1 MESNNPALRNAPQ
14 FKRGGYAGFDAAS
27 RGGAPTAP
35 HDARSLEDMYSAP
48 SATTADT
55 GRMTYDDVV
64 LRSGMTLGTVIVFG
78 AASYFL
84 GSPLLMIVGMLG
96 GLVLGLVNSFKR
108 EPSPALIL
116 AYAALQ
122 GLFIGGLSFV
132 IDANLQTRGFSG
144 GSVALQAVIATV
156 AVFAVM
162 LVLYRSGTIRA
173 TPKFRRILIG
183 AVLGY
188 AVFCLINFVFSLFGA
203 GLGLWSGGLGLAVGA
218 IGAVLASL
226 SLVLDFDF
234 IETGV
239 KNGIPQ
245 RYAWTAAFGLTV
257 TLVWLYIEMLRI
269 LSIIRS
275 MAGGD

>member
-14 FKRGGYAGFDAAS
+14 FKRDGYAGFDAAP

-35 HDARSLEDMYSAP
+35 HDPRSLEDMYSAP
-48 SATTADT
+48 SATTSHT

-64 LRSGMTLGTVIVFG
+64 LRSALTLGTVVVLG
-78 AASYFL
+78 AFNYFFF
-84 GSPLLMIVGMLG
+84 SPLLMIVGVLG

-122 GLFIGGLSFV
+122 GLFIGGLSFI
-132 IDANLQTRGFSG
+132 IDANLQARDL
-144 GSVALQAVIATV
+144 GSVSIQAVIATV
-156 AVFAVM
+156 ATFAVM
-162 LVLYRSGTIRA
+162 LVLYRSGAVRA

-234 IETGV
+234 IENGV
-239 KNGIPQ
+239 KSGIPQ

-257 TLVWLYIEMLRI
+257 TLVWLYVEMLRI
-269 LSIIRS
+269 LSILRS

>member
-14 FKRGGYAGFDAAS
+14 FKRGGYAGFDATP
-27 RGGAPTAP
+27 RGGASTASYGQPT
-35 HDARSLEDMYSAP
+35 LEEMYSAP
-48 SATTADT
+48 SAGPAET

-64 LRSGMTLGTVIVFG
+64 MRAGMTLGTVVLLG
-78 AASYFL
+78 AFNYFL
-84 GSPLLMIVGMLG
+84 FSPLLMIVGVLG

-108 EPSPALIL
+108 EPSPVLIL
-116 AYAALQ
+116 LYAALQ
-122 GLFIGGLSFV
+122 GLFIGGLSRV
-132 IDANLQTRGFSG
+132 IDMQLEARNLGAVSI
-144 GSVALQAVIATV
+144 QAVIATV

-162 LVLYRSGTIRA
+162 LVLYRSGAVRA

-188 AVFCLINFVFSLFGA
+188 AVFCLVNFVFAMFGNGLNLWA
-203 GLGLWSGGLGLAVGA
+203 GALGLAVGA

-257 TLVWLYIEMLRI
+257 TLVWLYIELLRI

-275 MAGGD
+275 MAGD

>member
-14 FKRGGYAGFDAAS
+14 FKRGGYAGFDAAP
-27 RGGAPTAP
+27 RGGVPTAP
-35 HDARSLEDMYSAP
+35 HDARSLEDMYSGP
-48 SATTADT
+48 TATAAHT

-64 LRSGMTLGTVIVFG
+64 LRSGLTLGTVIVFG
-78 AASYFL
+78 GVSYFL
-84 GSPLLMIVGMLG
+84 GNPLLMIVGMLG

-108 EPSPALIL
+108 EPSPALII

-122 GLFIGGLSFV
+122 GLFIGGLSYV
-132 IDANLQTRGFSG
+132 IDANLDARGYG
-144 GSVALQAVIATV
+144 AVSVQAVIATV

-162 LVLYRSGTIRA
+162 LVLYRSGAVRA

-234 IETGV
+234 IDTGV
-239 KNGIPQ
+239 KNGIPA

-275 MAGGD
+275 MAD

>member
-14 FKRGGYAGFDAAS
+14 FKRGGYAGFDATP
-27 RGGAPTAP
+27 RGGASTASYGQPT
-35 HDARSLEDMYSAP
+35 LEEMYKAP
-48 SATTADT
+48 SAGPAET

-64 LRSGMTLGTVIVFG
+64 MRAGMTLGTVVLLG
-78 AASYFL
+78 AFNYFFF
-84 GSPLLMIVGMLG
+84 SPLLMIVGVLG

-108 EPSPALIL
+108 EPSPVLIL
-116 AYAALQ
+116 LYAALQ
-122 GLFIGGLSFV
+122 GLFIGGISYV
-132 IDANLQTRGFSG
+132 IDAQLASRGLTSG

-162 LVLYRSGTIRA
+162 LVLYRSGAVRA

-188 AVFCLINFVFSLFGA
+188 AVFCLVNFVFSMFGA

-234 IETGV
+234 IEQGV
-239 KNGIPQ
+239 RNGIPQ

-275 MAGGD
+275 MAGD

>member
-14 FKRGGYAGFDAAS
+14 FKRGGYAGFDAAP

-35 HDARSLEDMYSAP
+35 HDARSLEDMYNGP
-48 SATTADT
+48 TATASHT

-64 LRSGMTLGTVIVFG
+64 LRSAITLGTVVVLG
-78 AASYFL
+78 AFNYFFF
-84 GSPLLMIVGMLG
+84 SPLLMIVGVLG

-122 GLFIGGLSFV
+122 GLFIGGLSFI
-132 IDANLQTRGFSG
+132 IDANLQARDL
-144 GSVALQAVIATV
+144 GSVSIQAVIATV
-156 AVFAVM
+156 ATFAVM
-162 LVLYRSGTIRA
+162 LVLYRSGAVRA

-257 TLVWLYIEMLRI
+257 TLVWLYVEMLRI
-269 LSIIRS
+269 LSILRS

>member
-14 FKRGGYAGFDAAS
+14 FKRGGYAGFDATP
-27 RGGAPTAP
+27 RGGASTASYGQPT
-35 HDARSLEDMYSAP
+35 LEEMYSAP
-48 SATTADT
+48 SAGPAET

-64 LRSGMTLGTVIVFG
+64 VRAGMTLGTVVVLAG
-78 AASYFL
+78 VSYLL
-84 GSPLLMIVGMLG
+84 GNPLLMIVGALG

-108 EPSPALIL
+108 EPSPVLIL

-122 GLFIGGLSFV
+122 GLFIGGISKF
-132 IDANLQTRGFSG
+132 IDVQYAGS
-144 GSVALQAVIATV
+144 SVALQAVIATV

-162 LVLYRSGTIRA
+162 LVLYRSGAVRA

-188 AVFCLINFVFSLFGA
+188 AVFCLVNFIFALFGNGLNLWA
-203 GLGLWSGGLGLAVGA
+203 GPLGLAVGA

-234 IETGV
+234 IEQGV
-239 KNGIPQ
+239 RNGIPQ

-257 TLVWLYIEMLRI
+257 TLVWLYVELLRI

-275 MAGGD
+275 MAGD

>member
-14 FKRGGYAGFDAAS
+14 FKRGGYAGFDAAP

-35 HDARSLEDMYSAP
+35 HDARSLEDMYSSP
-48 SATTADT
+48 SATASHT

-64 LRSGMTLGTVIVFG
+64 LRSAMTLGTVVVFG

-132 IDANLQTRGFSG
+132 IDANLQARNLD
-144 GSVALQAVIATV
+144 SVSIQAVIATV
-156 AVFAVM
+156 ATFAVM
-162 LVLYRSGTIRA
+162 LVLYRSGAIRA

-257 TLVWLYIEMLRI
+257 TLVWLYVEMLRI
-269 LSIIRS
+269 LSILRS

>member
-14 FKRGGYAGFDAAS
+14 FKRGGYAGFDAAP

-35 HDARSLEDMYSAP
+35 HDARSLEDMYNGP
-48 SATTADT
+48 TATASHT

-64 LRSGMTLGTVIVFG
+64 LRAGMTLGTVVVLG
-78 AASYFL
+78 GVSYLL
-84 GSPLLMIVGMLG
+84 GNPLLMIVGALG

-122 GLFIGGLSFV
+122 GLFIGGISKF
-132 IDANLQTRGFSG
+132 IDVQYAGS
-144 GSVALQAVIATV
+144 SVALQAVIATV

-162 LVLYRSGTIRA
+162 LVLYRSGAVRA

-188 AVFCLINFVFSLFGA
+188 AVFCLINFVFALFGA
-203 GLGLWSGGLGLAVGA
+203 GLNLWAGPLGLAVGA

-257 TLVWLYIEMLRI
+257 TLVWLYIELLRI
-269 LSIIRS
+269 LSILRS

>member
-1 MESNNPALRNAPQ
+1 MESNNPALRSAPQ
-14 FKRGGYAGFDAAS
+14 FKRGGYAGFDAAP
-27 RGGAPTAP
+27 RGAAGQVRTDP
-35 HDARSLEDMYSAP
+35 RSLEDMYSAP
-48 SATTADT
+48 SASQADM

-64 LRSGMTLGTVIVFG
+64 VRTSLTLGAVVAAG
-78 AASYFL
+78 AVSYL
-84 GSPLLMIVGMLG
+84 LQNPLLMIVGALG

-108 EPSPALIL
+108 EPSPALII
-116 AYAALQ
+116 AYALLQ
-122 GLFIGGLSFV
+122 GLFVGGLSYF
-132 IDANLQTRGFSG
+132 IDAQYLG
-144 GSVALQAVIATV
+144 GTSVALQAVIATV

-162 LVLYRSGTIRA
+162 LVLYRSGAIRA

-188 AVFCLINFVFSLFGA
+188 AVFCLINLVFSLFGA
-203 GLGLWSGGLGLAVGA
+203 GLGLWSGGLGLVVGG

-234 IETGV
+234 VEQGV

-257 TLVWLYIEMLRI
+257 TLVWLYVEMLRI

-275 MAGGD
+275 MAD